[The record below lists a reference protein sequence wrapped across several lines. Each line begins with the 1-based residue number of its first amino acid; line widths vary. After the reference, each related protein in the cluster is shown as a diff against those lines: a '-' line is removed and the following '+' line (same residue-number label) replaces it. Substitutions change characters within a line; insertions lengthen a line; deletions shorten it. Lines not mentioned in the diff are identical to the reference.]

1 MQPHRRPFRSTRKVY
16 DDCWV
21 NRKEGE
27 FFCATDFYG
36 IMLPLGKRAQMGGP
50 LFWVHYSYTGLDP
63 RGLADRFANYWEQNR
78 RYTLVDRAYC
88 IDNPYRWVGYG
99 PDFWGLTACDALP
112 EGYRAHTPA
121 SARTSGRSH
130 LPPPCRRCRTRPKS
144 RWPSSKTSTATSGPS
159 RSESWDSTTR

>member
-1 MQPHRRPFRSTRKVY
+1 MNHPIKGYDETFVTYILAAASPTFPIDKKVY

-63 RGLADRFANYWEQNR
+63 RGWPTGLQTTGNR
-78 RYTLVDRAYC
+78 TAA
-88 IDNPYRWVGYG
+88 IRW
-99 PDFWGLTACDALP
+99 
-112 EGYRAHTPA
+112 
-121 SARTSGRSH
+121 
-130 LPPPCRRCRTRPKS
+130 
-144 RWPSSKTSTATSGPS
+144 STAPTA
-159 RSESWDSTTR
+159 STTRTVGWDTAPISGA